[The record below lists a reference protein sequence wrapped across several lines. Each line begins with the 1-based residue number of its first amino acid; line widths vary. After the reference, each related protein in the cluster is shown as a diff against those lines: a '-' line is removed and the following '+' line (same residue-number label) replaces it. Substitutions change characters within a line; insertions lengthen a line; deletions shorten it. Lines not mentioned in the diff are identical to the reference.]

1 MYGSKIDNLIKLRD
15 NGFNVPAFTV
25 VPYEDAVKEDL
36 QFDMPSSGKL
46 FSVRS
51 SANVEDGEFQSFAGQ
66 FDTFLNVPGEN
77 VKDKIKEIISSLN
90 SDGVKAYCEK
100 SGTDIS
106 DIKMN
111 IIVQDMIDSDIAGV
125 LFTANPQ
132 GILNESVITVG
143 RGLGEGIVS
152 SKVDTT
158 SYYYN
163 LTDRICYFEGK
174 EDLLDQDK
182 IEELIG
188 ISNKMKAIFGEY
200 LDIEFAVKS
209 GVIYILQVRPITT
222 LKTDDPLIMDNSN
235 IVESYPGISS
245 PLTTSFVDLVYSGVF
260 KGVCGRV
267 LKNDKELNKHED
279 VFLNMTGHV
288 NGRVYYKISNWYTV
302 IKFLPMSKKIIPVWQ
317 EMMGVRN
324 KAYNE
329 DDVKVGFF
337 TRIGTYFN
345 SVYELCAVPKNMKKL
360 NEKFIVIND
369 DFYKKFDT
377 SLSPAELVALFND
390 VKVKLF
396 DCWDVTLLNDMY
408 SFIFT
413 GLLKSRMKKKYK
425 KDDNEINDYISGIS
439 DIESM
444 KPVIEITRLALQKDD
459 MSEEEFA
466 KAKKEYIKLYG
477 DRNLEE
483 LKLESRTFRSNP
495 ELLDWRINQYRKDM
509 QRLESTWASFNK
521 EKNTE
526 DKYDALT
533 RFYVK
538 KSSLGIYNREISRLN
553 RSRIYGIVR
562 LIIDALGAKYK
573 EQGLIEKAHD
583 IYYMKIDEALGLA
596 SDPHDMR
603 KTVSDRKDQ
612 YKLYRELPPYS
623 RLIFSES
630 PFNKRHT
637 NVNRYHK
644 KFNDNEL
651 SGVPCSGGI
660 CEGEALVITDVNDT
674 GDVKDKILIT
684 KMTDP
689 GWVFLL
695 TQAKGVISEKG
706 SLLSHTAI
714 ISREIGIPSIVGV
727 KDLMDTV
734 QSGDIIRMNGD
745 KGKIEIVK
753 RSSNT

>member
-15 NGFNVPAFTV
+15 DGFNVPAFTV
-25 VPYEDAVKEDL
+25 VPYEDAVKDDL
-36 QFDMPSSGKL
+36 KFDLPSEGEL

-66 FDTFLNVPGEN
+66 FDTFLNVSRDD
-77 VKDKIKEIISSLN
+77 VASKIKTIVDSLN

-106 DIKMN
+106 DIRMN
-111 IIVQDMIDSDIAGV
+111 ILVQDMIDSDIAGV

-163 LTDRICYFEGK
+163 LTDKICYFEGK
-174 EDLLDQDK
+174 EDLLDQER

-188 ISNKMKAIFGEY
+188 ISDKMKPLFGEY
-200 LDIEFAVKS
+200 LDIEFAIEDGKV
-209 GVIYILQVRPITT
+209 YILQVRPITT

-324 KAYNE
+324 KSYNE
-329 DDVKVGFF
+329 DDVKIGFF
-337 TRIGTYFN
+337 TRIATYFN
-345 SVYELCAVPKNMKKL
+345 SVYELLSVPKNMKKL

-369 DFYKKFDT
+369 DFYSKFDP
-377 SLSPAELVALFND
+377 SLSPEELVRLFND

-413 GLLKSRMKKKYK
+413 GLLKSRMKKKYG
-425 KDDNEINDYISGIS
+425 KDDKEINEYISGIS

-444 KPVIEITRLALQKDD
+444 KPVIEITRLALEKDN
-459 MSEEEFA
+459 MTEEEFA
-466 KAKKEYIKLYG
+466 AAKREYIRLYG

-495 ELLDWRINQYRKDM
+495 ELLD
-509 QRLESTWASFNK
+509 
-521 EKNTE
+521 
-526 DKYDALT
+526 
-533 RFYVK
+533 
-538 KSSLGIYNREISRLN
+538 
-553 RSRIYGIVR
+553 
-562 LIIDALGAKYK
+562 
-573 EQGLIEKAHD
+573 
-583 IYYMKIDEALGLA
+583 
-596 SDPHDMR
+596 
-603 KTVSDRKDQ
+603 
-612 YKLYRELPPYS
+612 
-623 RLIFSES
+623 
-630 PFNKRHT
+630 
-637 NVNRYHK
+637 
-644 KFNDNEL
+644 
-651 SGVPCSGGI
+651 
-660 CEGEALVITDVNDT
+660 
-674 GDVKDKILIT
+674 
-684 KMTDP
+684 
-689 GWVFLL
+689 
-695 TQAKGVISEKG
+695 
-706 SLLSHTAI
+706 
-714 ISREIGIPSIVGV
+714 
-727 KDLMDTV
+727 
-734 QSGDIIRMNGD
+734 
-745 KGKIEIVK
+745 
-753 RSSNT
+753 